1 MSYEVGVTASFES
14 AHSLKGAQFGP
25 AANLHGHTYKVEA
38 VVGGSELLED
48 GVLCNIVEVKSAL
61 EKAVQRLH
69 YKVLDEVQELS
80 GINTTAEQ
88 MARYLFSQIVSG
100 IKEKGAAKYLGVT
113 VWENQSNFASF
124 RDKI

>member
-1 MSYEVGVTASFES
+1 MFES

-38 VVGGSELLED
+38 VVGGSKLSDD

-61 EKAVQRLH
+61 DRAMQTLH
-69 YKVLDEVQELS
+69 YKVLDQVQELS

-88 MARYLFSQIVSG
+88 MARYFFSKIASG
-100 IKEKGAAKYLGVT
+100 IREKGAAEYLRVT

-124 RDKI
+124 KDKI